1 MPKLKELDVSF
12 VSLVKNPANK
22 KDIVFKA
29 ADKYNITKMVKVVK
43 TDPKGLIYG
52 TVYEADTKDSQ
63 GDWAD
68 IDTIRKAAHEFL
80 MKGKNLNVDEDHN
93 EKPSGAAIVESY
105 VDDKAWKVTIK
116 ADPESE
122 TFKKVLKGDY
132 EGLSLMGIAKKV
144 EEEPPAKEDALAK
157 SMEEIKQLK
166 EQVAQLQKSM
176 ESLPGTKQIE
186 FDKDGNIIA
195 KKSDDTELFSEFK
208 TLEV

>member
-1 MPKLKELDVSF
+1 MPKLTELGVSF
-12 VSLVKNPANK
+12 VSLVKNPSNK

-29 ADKYNITKMVKVVK
+29 ANKYNITKAVKVIK
-43 TDPKGLIYG
+43 TDAKGLIYG

-122 TFKKVLKGDY
+122 TFKKVMKGDY
-132 EGLSLMGIAKKV
+132 EGLSLMGLAKKV
-144 EEEPPAKEDALAK
+144 EEEPPAKENDLSK
-157 SMEEIKQLK
+157 SQEEIKQLK
-166 EQVAQLQKSM
+166 AQVALLQKSI
-176 ESLPGTKQIE
+176 EGIPGTKQIE
-186 FDKDGNIIA
+186 FDKDGNIVA
-195 KKSDDTELFSEFK
+195 KSGDGDLFDEFK